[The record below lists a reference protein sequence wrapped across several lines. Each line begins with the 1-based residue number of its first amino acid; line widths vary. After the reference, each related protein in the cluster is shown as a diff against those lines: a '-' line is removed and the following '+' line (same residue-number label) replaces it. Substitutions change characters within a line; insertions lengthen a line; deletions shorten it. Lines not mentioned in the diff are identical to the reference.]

1 LSGNLITGRVQ
12 YDAQSPQPLDL
23 TIEALALDRLLALAN
38 VQHDSD
44 APVPDSW
51 MQAVE
56 TQQEAPAA
64 IPDWLAEVPDGRL
77 RLAEIAMGQRRF
89 GPLTAYWK
97 TDGERFS
104 LTPVGL
110 TLGQLSARGELYW
123 EGNAV
128 SSHTRADISIQ
139 GGDIGTALERLDQ
152 PVAMRSRSSDV
163 VASLDWPGA
172 PWQLA
177 LRHSDGYISTDIRD
191 GSFVTLESAPVR
203 LIGLLNFDNILRRL
217 RLDFSDV
224 TAQGTAFDRVHG
236 TADVNGGL
244 LTLRGPLQ
252 IDAPAAT
259 LTLSGSVDLV
269 SRELDQRLGVT
280 LPVSQSLP
288 IAAIAV
294 GAPIVGGA
302 LFLADQLFGDALDRA
317 TTLHYRVRGPW
328 TSPQVTLEGPQ

>member
-1 LSGNLITGRVQ
+1 
-12 YDAQSPQPLDL
+12 
-23 TIEALALDRLLALAN
+23 
-38 VQHDSD
+38 
-44 APVPDSW
+44 
-51 MQAVE
+51 M
-56 TQQEAPAA
+56 
-64 IPDWLAEVPDGRL
+64 
-77 RLAEIAMGQRRF
+77 
-89 GPLTAYWK
+89 
-97 TDGERFS
+97 
-104 LTPVGL
+104 
-110 TLGQLSARGELYW
+110 
-123 EGNAV
+123 
-128 SSHTRADISIQ
+128 
-139 GGDIGTALERLDQ
+139 
-152 PVAMRSRSSDV
+152 
-163 VASLDWPGA
+163 
-172 PWQLA
+172 
-177 LRHSDGYISTDIRD
+177 
-191 GSFVTLESAPVR
+191 R